1 VLDGRAYA
9 AAWCADIAAEVAAR
23 SAAGPASRPP
33 GLAVVLVGDCV
44 DSLLYVRNKRD
55 AAAAAGI
62 AFRLVHLPG
71 DVTQSALL
79 AAVHAAVADEGV
91 HGVLVQLPLPPHLD
105 EERVLEAVSPAK
117 DVDGFHPL
125 NAGRLSMRGRTPLF
139 VPCTPKGCLEL
150 LRRARIPVAGAN
162 AVVLGNS
169 NTVGTPLSLL
179 LRDCGAATVTV
190 CHAAASCAAG
200 GDDEARLAAVAR
212 TADILVAAVGR
223 PGLVRASWVK
233 PGAAVID
240 VGINAVPA
248 PGPGAPGGASC
259 GTGSGAGFGAHVSLA
274 DLGAQEW
281 RVVGD
286 VAADEVAAVAGAI
299 TPVPGGVGPMTIA
312 ALLDNVLHAWTRAEA
327 DLVAR
332 TTL

>member
-1 VLDGRAYA
+1 
-9 AAWCADIAAEVAAR
+9 
-23 SAAGPASRPP
+23 
-33 GLAVVLVGDCV
+33 LVGDCV

-71 DVTQSALL
+71 DVTQPALL
-79 AAVHAAVADEGV
+79 AAVRSAVEDDGV

-150 LRRARIPVAGAN
+150 LRRARIEVEGKA

-179 LRDCGAATVTV
+179 LRECGAATVTV
-190 CHAAASCAAG
+190 CHAAATCAAG
-200 GDDEARLAAVAR
+200 GDAEARLAAGAR

-223 PGLVRASWVK
+223 PGLVRGSWVK

-240 VGINAVPA
+240 VGINPVPA
-248 PGPGAPGGASC
+248 PGAGAGGPASR
-259 GTGSGAGFGAHVSLA
+259 GAGFGSHMSLA

-286 VAADEVAAVAGAI
+286 VAAEEVAAVAGAL

-312 ALLDNVLHAWTRAEA
+312 ALLDNVVHAWTRAEA
-327 DLVAR
+327 ELAAR
-332 TTL
+332 STL